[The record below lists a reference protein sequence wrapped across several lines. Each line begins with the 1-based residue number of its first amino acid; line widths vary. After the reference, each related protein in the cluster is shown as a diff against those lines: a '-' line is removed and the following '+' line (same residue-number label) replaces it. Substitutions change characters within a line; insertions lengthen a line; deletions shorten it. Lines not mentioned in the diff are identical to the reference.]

1 MADSATPDTPP
12 TESDPAGTP
21 APSLRETWQVP
32 ALVLAGGLLVGG
44 MAMAFLTKPKPNYDG
59 FFTRSEAFIGEEKY
73 AEAIDALTKD
83 VGPYAQKGQLS
94 AKQLQKY
101 HVMLGRS
108 LAMGQRGLG
117 IDREENN
124 RGVVAQFTQAEK
136 VGATLEPYDIKLMAD
151 SLVSLGKTSDA
162 ITRADQIKET
172 KPELRVEVYRRVVEL
187 AIAKGA
193 ANANSSLTGHSG
205 GHGADG
211 HETPKAP
218 DTHASKPATKP
229 AKSSDVHGGH
239 SDGHGEDHGEPDVL
253 GFDVALELIGRLTA
267 DASLPRSDKV
277 WAALRQAEILLE
289 EGHPEQAERRLQQ
302 TMLRMDELEPRES
315 AEMLI
320 LLARAY
326 AERGDFGAAERQLET
341 AAGRLERNDAMMGD
355 VFLAQARV
363 NDAQGDATR
372 ALEGYRAVTSR
383 FPSSSGILTAMFGLA
398 RVEAQEGNDEDA
410 FKNYDALLER
420 LKADGPTRMVNPE
433 VLTETLLS
441 HFKDRYDAG
450 EIDRALRYAG
460 LAESLAGPDG
470 ANAEV
475 LMALARVNQSMGE
488 AALAAAGLGSE
499 DQTPM
504 TLAHADPATAAV
516 AREHFTR
523 AGQQYRQHAQR
534 VVVEDTGA
542 YGDSLW
548 ASAKMFDRAGDLAE
562 AIAVL
567 KLFVQGFPNDSRLSE
582 AKFRLGEAYFASGDL
597 PSAQRLYREL
607 IENRQGVSGSGAYAD
622 MSIVPLARTLIA
634 DSDPKN
640 DDEGEQWLIRAVSG
654 EYGGPGT
661 PNYRLGLDELARL
674 YYRTGRFV
682 EAIARLSELVERYG
696 STEDDAPMRMA
707 RYRLADARRQ
717 YAVTTKVRL
726 TKDKM
731 PDAERQR
738 LSVGREASLRSA
750 LGEFE
755 RARRDFE
762 SLKRRSPLE
771 DTCLRNTYFYLG
783 ECAFELDEHE
793 DAIRFYAAAKERYP
807 RDPASLVAMVQIVG
821 AYQAMGEL
829 EKARTANARAR
840 AFFESLPDDVW
851 NDPTLPMGREA
862 WQRWLDATLQ
872 LERVTSGN
880 PSEGG

>member
-1 MADSATPDTPP
+1 
-12 TESDPAGTP
+12 
-21 APSLRETWQVP
+21 LRETWQVP

-44 MAMAFLTKPKPNYDG
+44 VAMAFLTKPKPNYDG
-59 FFTRSEAFIGEEKY
+59 LFTRSEAFVGEEKY

-83 VGPYAQKGQLS
+83 VGPFAQKGQLS

-124 RGVVAQFTQAEK
+124 RGVVAQFAQAEK
-136 VGATLEPYDIKLMAD
+136 VGASLEPYDVKLMAD
-151 SLVSLGKTSDA
+151 SLVSLGRTSEA
-162 ITRADQIKET
+162 ITRADQIKDT

-193 ANANSSLTGHSG
+193 AIAKSSLSGHGG

-211 HETPKAP
+211 QEVPKALGS
-218 DTHASKPATKP
+218 HAAKPTSKPDA
-229 AKSSDVHGGH
+229 HGAAH
-239 SDGHGEDHGEPDVL
+239 ADADVL

-267 DASLPRSDKV
+267 DASLPRADRV

-341 AAGRLERNDAMMGD
+341 AAGRLERNDAMMGE
-355 VFLAQARV
+355 VLLAQARV
-363 NDAQGDATR
+363 NDAQGDAAR

-420 LKADGPTRMVNPE
+420 LRADGPTRMVNSE

-450 EIDRALRYAG
+450 EIERALRYAG

-488 AALAAAGLGSE
+488 AALAAAGMGSAE
-499 DQTPM
+499 QTPM

-523 AGQQYRQHAQR
+523 AGQQYREHAQR

-548 ASAKMFDRAGDLAE
+548 ASSKMFDRAGDLAE

-567 KLFVQGFPNDSRLSE
+567 KLFVQGFPNDTRLSE

-674 YYRTGRFV
+674 YYRTGRHV

-696 STEDDAPMRMA
+696 ATEDDAPMRMA

-717 YAVTTKVRL
+717 YAVNTKVRL

-738 LSVGREASLRSA
+738 LSVGRESSLRSA
-750 LGEFE
+750 LAEFE
-755 RARRDFE
+755 RVRRDFE
-762 SLKRRSPLE
+762 VLKRRTPLE

>member
-1 MADSATPDTPP
+1 MAEGATPDTPP
-12 TESDPAGTP
+12 NEPSGTP

-44 MAMAFLTKPKPNYDG
+44 VAMAFLTKPKPNYDG
-59 FFTRSEAFIGEEKY
+59 LFTRSEAFVGEEKY

-83 VGPYAQKGQLS
+83 VGPFAQKGQLS

-136 VGATLEPYDIKLMAD
+136 VGASLEPYDIKLMAD
-151 SLVSLGKTSDA
+151 SLVSLGRTSEA
-162 ITRADQIKET
+162 ITRADQIKDT

-193 ANANSSLTGHSG
+193 AIAKSSLAGHGG

-211 HETPKAP
+211 QEVPKALGSQAAKP
-218 DTHASKPATKP
+218 TSKPDA
-229 AKSSDVHGGH
+229 HGAAH
-239 SDGHGEDHGEPDVL
+239 ADADVL

-267 DASLPRSDKV
+267 DASLPRADRV

-341 AAGRLERNDAMMGD
+341 AAGRLERNDAMMGE
-355 VFLAQARV
+355 VLLAQARV

-420 LKADGPTRMVNPE
+420 LRADGPTRMVNSE

-450 EIDRALRYAG
+450 EIERALRYAG

-488 AALAAAGLGSE
+488 AALAAAGMGSAE
-499 DQTPM
+499 QTPM

-548 ASAKMFDRAGDLAE
+548 ASSKMFDRAGDLAE
-562 AIAVL
+562 AIVVL
-567 KLFVQGFPNDSRLSE
+567 KLFVQGFPNDTRLSE

-661 PNYRLGLDELARL
+661 PNYRMGLDELARL
-674 YYRTGRFV
+674 YYRTGRHV

-696 STEDDAPMRMA
+696 ATEDDAPMRMA

-717 YAVTTKVRL
+717 YAVNTKVRL

-738 LSVGREASLRSA
+738 LSVGRESSLRTA
-750 LGEFE
+750 LAEFE
-755 RARRDFE
+755 RVRRDFE
-762 SLKRRSPLE
+762 VLKRRTPLE

-783 ECAFELDEHE
+783 ECAFELDEYE